1 MFMPRPYG
9 PGLFFCLFAGFFP
22 YQPPTKGQS
31 SHGIS
36 EMSNRVTGGTRR
48 LCPLRDVEIYAQLAY
63 EFLSERL
70 DFTGD
75 MVHATNVGKITAL
88 NVQDEAPSGQDG
100 WLAHV
105 KVGLILVIIGFGDW
119 ESDDYDRI
127 IDTYEEQGYV
137 MEGQGVDWWDHAS
150 NGNFDVFVLR
160 LEKAE

>member
-1 MFMPRPYG
+1 
-9 PGLFFCLFAGFFP
+9 
-22 YQPPTKGQS
+22 
-31 SHGIS
+31 
-36 EMSNRVTGGTRR
+36 
-48 LCPLRDVEIYAQLAY
+48 
-63 EFLSERL
+63 
-70 DFTGD
+70 
-75 MVHATNVGKITAL
+75 MVHAPNVGKITAL
-88 NVQDEAPSGQDG
+88 NVQDEAPSGHAG